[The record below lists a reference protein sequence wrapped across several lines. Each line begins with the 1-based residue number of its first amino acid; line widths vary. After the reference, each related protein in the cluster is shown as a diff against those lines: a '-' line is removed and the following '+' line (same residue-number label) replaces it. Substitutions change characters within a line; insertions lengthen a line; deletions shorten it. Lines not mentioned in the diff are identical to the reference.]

1 MPRRK
6 TTKAMGLQPQRQTQT
21 AREGPKKWSLKMKRS
36 MISVIGLVI
45 VVGVASAA
53 LAAPTIYTLSPL
65 SGYTGIN
72 VSAINDS
79 GAAVGYCT
87 NSSGGAK
94 SFIWTVSGGMVS
106 LGGTGAL
113 YARDNNNAG
122 QIVGDSSTGESIYWA
137 NTTTASVITLAGY
150 NGGIANE
157 INESGQVVGRAG
169 YNMTLAGGTNA
180 TSNRKGYVWDSI
192 GNTIVFSPNAN
203 GIVVQEFLDINDNGV
218 AVGGQRAR
226 YDATTSTMTLLG
238 SGTWGTGRDINNAGT
253 AVGTDG
259 VNYAF
264 QQTSGGVITPLGAL
278 TGYSSSQTT
287 PMGIN
292 ELGQV
297 VGDCGYGG
305 AAFIWENGTMT
316 ALNTVLGNSSW
327 NLKNANDINESG
339 WIVGQGTLNGAAVGY
354 VMTPEPATMSLL
366 ALGGLGAIIRRRRRA
381 AK

>member
-1 MPRRK
+1 
-6 TTKAMGLQPQRQTQT
+6 
-21 AREGPKKWSLKMKRS
+21 
-36 MISVIGLVI
+36 MIAVIGLAV
-45 VVGVASAA
+45 VVGMASSA
-53 LAAPTIYTLSPL
+53 LAAPTIYELTPL
-65 SGYTGIN
+65 TGYNGIN

-79 GAAVGYCT
+79 GTAVGYCT
-87 NSSGGAK
+87 NTSGGVK
-94 SFIWTVSGGMVS
+94 SFIWTSGGGMVS

-113 YARDNNNAG
+113 YARDINNAG

-203 GIVVQEFLDINDNGV
+203 GNVVQEFLDINDNGV
-218 AVGGQRAR
+218 AVGSQRAR

-278 TGYSSSQTT
+278 TGYTASQTT

-297 VGDCGYGG
+297 VGDCGYG
-305 AAFIWENGTMT
+305 AKAFIWENGIMT
-316 ALNTVLGNSSW
+316 DLNTVLGDSSW
-327 NLKNANDINESG
+327 VLKYANDINESG
-339 WIVGQGTLNGAAVGY
+339 WIVGQATYNGTAVGY
-354 VMTPEPATMSLL
+354 VMTPEPATLAL
-366 ALGGLGAIIRRRRRA
+366 VALGGASVLVRRRRG
-381 AK
+381 K